1 MTSLKKPKSFG
12 VRGKKVAVVGGG
24 ATALDCAVAAKLAGA
39 RSVEMIALENVGE
52 MPLTTREK
60 QDLVEHGID
69 VNGRMRVVG
78 ILEKGGKVAGIRT
91 QKVELPAGQTFNV
104 GALKDVAGTEQ
115 TRGDIR
121 AVVMAIGARGTIPVK
136 PAKGVYYAGDI
147 ANGPTFVVT
156 ASARARTARWRW
168 MRS

>member
-1 MTSLKKPKSFG
+1 MTSKKPKSFG

-78 ILEKGGKVAGIRT
+78 ILEKGGKVADPDAEGRSHGVA
-91 QKVELPAGQTFNV
+91 KPAQRGRAEGRGGTEH
-104 GALKDVAGTEQ
+104 AGTSG
-115 TRGDIR
+115 RSSWR
-121 AVVMAIGARGTIPVK
+121 
-136 PAKGVYYAGDI
+136 
-147 ANGPTFVVT
+147 
-156 ASARARTARWRW
+156 SARATISVKLAGSATVARRATRTARRPW
-168 MRS
+168 